1 MVQAAIQYIQYFKYV
16 YFVILTIFGKWT
28 GGVISRSTHCQDP
41 GRSVGF
47 KESLDQICPVCDA
60 ETVVHI

>member
-1 MVQAAIQYIQYFKYV
+1 MGRVLVAHC
-16 YFVILTIFGKWT
+16 VIPCTARDLRFLA

-41 GRSVGF
+41 GHSVVF
-47 KESLDQICPVCDA
+47 KESLDQIIPVCDA